1 MEPVLRGF
9 MPLFLWASTLTRKEP
24 CPLRGSPAPSGTR
37 LAQRRDAAAGE
48 RTPKAYCNA
57 PYARVLR
64 ARIAR
69 ISAGL
74 GPVPVGA
81 GVAILSGNWHQ
92 MVTGRAQFG
101 AKSLISFG
109 TMWVPVVKT

>member
-1 MEPVLRGF
+1 MQSVAQIDLLLPRSAG
-9 MPLFLWASTLTRKEP
+9 KET
-24 CPLRGSPAPSGTR
+24 PSGVPR
-37 LAQRRDAAAGE
+37 AFRHEAAQRGE
-48 RTPKAYCNA
+48 PTAKRGRTPMAYCNA

-81 GVAILSGNWHQ
+81 GVAFLSGNWHQ
-92 MVTGRAQFG
+92 MVTGREQCG